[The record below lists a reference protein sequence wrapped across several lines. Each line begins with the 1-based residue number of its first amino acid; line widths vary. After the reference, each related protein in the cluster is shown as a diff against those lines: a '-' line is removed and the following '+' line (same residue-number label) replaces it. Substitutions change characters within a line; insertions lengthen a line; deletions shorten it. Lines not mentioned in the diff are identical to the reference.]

1 MALLFHAIVPGVVED
16 PIAKAWSRVEA
27 AWEDDEE
34 HRRFVALCVAL
45 ERLPEAGQRYRQVCD
60 TNSARKDEAHRRI
73 DALIAVATEKL
84 RETAAD
90 KFHLRD
96 SKRTLVV
103 FTFIVM
109 GTLMAVAIWLMLRGH
124 S

>member
-1 MALLFHAIVPGVVED
+1 M
-16 PIAKAWSRVEA
+16 AWSRVEA
-27 AWEDDEE
+27 AWEDDDE

-45 ERLPEAGQRYRQVCD
+45 ERLPEAGQRYRKIRD
-60 TNSARKDEAHRRI
+60 RDATRKDEAQRRI
-73 DALIAVATEKL
+73 DQLIAVATEKL
-84 RETAAD
+84 HETAAD

-109 GTLMAVAIWLMLRGH
+109 GTLVAIAIWLMLRGY